1 MKQPPNSEQYAAKA
15 PTGDRADK
23 HTKSAEP
30 HQTPVSGDESE
41 AAANEA
47 LGDSTVTAG
56 EVLDQSAYRGN
67 EADVGQQAA
76 TSKRAQDGSGT
87 ILHEDRG

>member
-1 MKQPPNSEQYAAKA
+1 MKQPANSEPYASKA

-30 HQTPVSGDESE
+30 QQTPVSGDESE
-41 AAANEA
+41 SAANEA
-47 LGDSTVTAG
+47 LVDSTVTAG

-76 TSKRAQDGSGT
+76 TSKRARNGSDP